1 MLPFVVYITFAPISD
16 PFLLMKASVTP
27 KHMHNMRRL
36 DQICQAKG

>member
-1 MLPFVVYITFAPISD
+1 MLPFVVYMIFAPISE
-16 PFLLMKASVTP
+16 PFLPMKASVTP